1 MSISDSEAIYRAH
14 LRAAGEL
21 YDAQKK
27 LTTAKKAVKDLT
39 DQLDEAK
46 SVLECANEDIDRKR
60 AAATKAQIDFRANVF
75 TTRYELEKEY
85 YVVRANGGS
94 TPVFSPTSPSYSPIG
109 PSYAPSS
116 PSRCDSPIGPSYA
129 PTSPSYNPTSPS
141 YRPNSLSFNPT
152 APSYHP
158 TSPSYRPTSPSYSPT
173 SPSYVPNPS
182 NPYGSPV
189 PRRSGGGKRRKIKH
203 HSELRWGQE

>member
-109 PSYAPSS
+109 PSYAPTS
-116 PSRCDSPIGPSYA
+116 PSYRPTTPSYA
-129 PTSPSYNPTSPS
+129 PTSPSYSPTSPS
-141 YRPNSLSFNPT
+141 YRPTSLSFNPT

-158 TSPSYRPTSPSYSPT
+158 TSPSYSPT
-173 SPSYVPNPS
+173 SPSYVP

-203 HSELRWGQE
+203 HSELRWGQK